1 MFKFSGFTG
10 KANAAVNAAISQ
22 ACVLGHTYVGSEHLL
37 LGRGAEWGKIRQKLI
52 ETVGRGIKTQMSTE
66 NFTPRCRR
74 ILENSLTEA
83 RMLGQNIAGTEHI
96 LLSLLKERE
105 SYAVRFL
112 NALGIDCD
120 GIYRDLI
127 DLIGSELVESLYLK
141 GKRQNGKQKSA
152 PSKCPNLEKY
162 SRDLTQWAKEGKLD
176 PVIGR
181 EEDISR
187 TPDQKQSLFDWRSR
201 SWKNSS
207 GRGISAAAFN
217 R

>member
-10 KANAAVNAAISQ
+10 KANAAVNAAIAQ
-22 ACVLGHTYVGSEHLL
+22 ACILGHTYVGSEHLL
-37 LGRGAEWGKIRQKLI
+37 LGVLEAESGIAGNILHGRGVEWGKIRQKLI

-112 NALGIDCD
+112 NALGADCD
-120 GIYRDLI
+120 GIYRDTI
-127 DLIGSELVESLYLK
+127 DLIGNELVESLYLK
-141 GKRQNGKQKSA
+141 GKKQSAKQKPA

-162 SRDLTQWAKEGKLD
+162 SRDLDVYKRQ
-176 PVIGR
+176 VVYR
-181 EEDISR
+181 
-187 TPDQKQSLFDWRSR
+187 
-201 SWKNSS
+201 
-207 GRGISAAAFN
+207 
-217 R
+217 